1 MRFYDACSYT
11 SHLSAIVKLTQL
23 IVIQHSV
30 FMKDTGQISHAAD
43 ALRVVRDPWLMRN
56 SATPFAFILTIRG
69 YGRRIRNNTTSA
81 GFISW
86 SNDFSQ
92 LAYKDIQLRI
102 PAVRCFLQCEMAMLQ
117 TDLSELLLSPSL
129 QKRPWFELDQL
140 KDNPANSKTNW
151 SFLQESRN
159 KLLSWKSWL
168 MNRVLTQEE
177 LRQQFFQENSIAR
190 QSPIYSAWKVDRVQA
205 YLKLERRF
213 LARLAMLMYMLSG
226 QPARGT
232 ELMSLRYRNT
242 AIGGYRN
249 IYIEHGL
256 VTYPK
261 WVMVPRAGYHCFW
274 RGN

>member
-30 FMKDTGQISHAAD
+30 FMEDTGQISHAVD

-56 SATPFAFILTIRG
+56 SATSFAFILTIRG

-81 GFISW
+81 GFIFW

-102 PAVRCFLQCEMAMLQ
+102 SAVRCFLQCEMAMLQ

-129 QKRPWFELDQL
+129 QKRLWFELDQL

-159 KLLSWKSWL
+159 KLLS
-168 MNRVLTQEE
+168 
-177 LRQQFFQENSIAR
+177 
-190 QSPIYSAWKVDRVQA
+190 
-205 YLKLERRF
+205 
-213 LARLAMLMYMLSG
+213 
-226 QPARGT
+226 
-232 ELMSLRYRNT
+232 
-242 AIGGYRN
+242 
-249 IYIEHGL
+249 
-256 VTYPK
+256 
-261 WVMVPRAGYHCFW
+261 
-274 RGN
+274 